1 MPPGFIVNHF
11 TISINDCDTFENL
24 EQVNSFLKEN
34 GYRVNDSQEE
44 EIKGLVEQGLEQS
57 SIMAENVL
65 VEFDALEYKPVEIP
79 VDAIMNCTL
88 RHNDFDGFIV
98 KALPTKFLK
107 VRIISN
113 GKFSKNEININSRML
128 KYRF

>member
-1 MPPGFIVNHF
+1 MPLSDLSVNHF

-34 GYRVNDSQEE
+34 GYRVNDSGG
-44 EIKGLVEQGLEQS
+44 EIKGSVEQGLEQS

-79 VDAIMNCTL
+79 ACYYEFAL
-88 RHNDFDGFIV
+88 RHNNLMDLLRVLLTNF
-98 KALPTKFLK
+98 
-107 VRIISN
+107 
-113 GKFSKNEININSRML
+113 
-128 KYRF
+128 